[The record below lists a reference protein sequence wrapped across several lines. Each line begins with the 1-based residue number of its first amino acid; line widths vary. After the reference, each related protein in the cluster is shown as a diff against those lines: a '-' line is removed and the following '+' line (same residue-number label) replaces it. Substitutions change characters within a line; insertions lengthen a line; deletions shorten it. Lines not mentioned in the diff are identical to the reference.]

1 MKEIHIYIHFLHK
14 IGLRHTFLHYQ
25 SKAISRSVYAL
36 CFSLLIFHTSGCDR
50 VLGLKVEH
58 APVLT
63 NEHFESAKGLSVPFE
78 LFLPNS
84 ITGWELSRFT
94 KMHFDSSR
102 NVYEINNIRLDL
114 PQLDGQGPR
123 FKICSNDWK
132 YQFGFG
138 KNLSDKE
145 SSFGVD
151 ADGVVLEIMIE
162 ENATADMR
170 YEISQAASKQLE
182 QNMMSVEFKLTS
194 IAPTPRGYMR
204 VKIY

>member
-1 MKEIHIYIHFLHK
+1 MRVLDIFIHFLHK
-14 IGLRHTFLHYQ
+14 IGLRHTFLLYR
-25 SKAISRSVYAL
+25 SRAIPRGVCAL
-36 CFSLLIFHTSGCDR
+36 CLFLLIIHTSGCDP

-102 NVYEINNIRLDL
+102 NVYEIKNIRLDL
-114 PQLDGQGPR
+114 PQLDGNGPR
-123 FKICSNDWK
+123 FKICSSDWK

-138 KNLSDKE
+138 RNLSDKE

-170 YEISQAASKQLE
+170 YEISQEASKRLE
-182 QNMMSVEFKLTS
+182 KNMMSVEFKLTS